1 MNQYN
6 SKWIN
11 TIKKHDKLIAIL
23 SNEIDMVDNLTNS
36 LNAHEITSI
45 NDDPFLFKTMNKIN
59 NIVDKNEHGVVEQ
72 GVYIGGPVAMTGGTR
87 IRKNPLIGTDSATYL
102 PSTNATESLVDAIS
116 MGGSKIENKE
126 LEKARKSMSNYLSG
140 VKKTKPMNKHL
151 MLLQDAGELEGG
163 NIFKSIGKSVSKAA
177 KSVGKESKKVV
188 KKVDKYATPIMKQGA
203 TLGFDIIEKSAP
215 ALGGLAGSALAV
227 ATMNPELA
235 PVEAA
240 IGSAAASKLAKRGR
254 KSIRN
259 QTGLGKPRISPWIN
273 HVKQYA
279 SDHNMSYKEAM
290 TKAKASC
297 KK

>member
-11 TIKKHDKLIAIL
+11 TIKNHDKLIAIL

-72 GVYIGGPVAMTGGTR
+72 GVYIGGPTMTGGTR

-163 NIFKSIGKSVSKAA
+163 NIFKDISKTASKTA
-177 KSVGKESKKVV
+177 KSISKESKKVV
-188 KKVDKYATPIMKQGA
+188 KKVDKYATPIMKKGA
-203 TLGFDIIEKSAP
+203 TLGFDIIEKAAP
-215 ALGGLAGSALAV
+215 ALGGIAGAAAATALGQ
-227 ATMNPELA
+227 PELI
-235 PVEAA
+235 PVFGA
-240 IGSAAASKLAKRGR
+240 IGSATGDQLAKRGR
-254 KSIRN
+254 KEVKK
-259 QTGLGKPRISPWIN
+259 QTGLGKPRISPWIE
-273 HVKQYA
+273 HVKRYA
-279 SDHNMSYKEAM
+279 NDNKITYKEAM
-290 TKAKASC
+290 SKAKSSY

>member
-11 TIKKHDKLIAIL
+11 TIKNHDKLIAIL
-23 SNEIDMVDNLTNS
+23 SNEIDMVSNLTNS

-59 NIVDKNEHGVVEQ
+59 NIVDKNEHGVVKQ
-72 GVYIGGPVAMTGGTR
+72 GVYIGGPTMTGGTR
-87 IRKNPLIGTDSATYL
+87 VRKNPLIGTDSATYL

-140 VKKTKPMNKHL
+140 VKKTKPMNKHI

-163 NIFKSIGKSVSKAA
+163 NIFKDISKTASKTAKSIGK
-177 KSVGKESKKVV
+177 ETKKVV

-203 TLGFDIIEKSAP
+203 TLGFDIAEKAMP

-235 PVEAA
+235 PVGAA
-240 IGSAAASKLAKRGR
+240 IGSAAASELAKRGR

-279 SDHNMSYKEAM
+279 NDNKITYKEAM
-290 TKAKASC
+290 SKAKSSY

>member
-1 MNQYN
+1 MA
-6 SKWIN
+6 K
-11 TIKKHDKLIAIL
+11 
-23 SNEIDMVDNLTNS
+23 
-36 LNAHEITSI
+36 
-45 NDDPFLFKTMNKIN
+45 
-59 NIVDKNEHGVVEQ
+59 
-72 GVYIGGPVAMTGGTR
+72 
-87 IRKNPLIGTDSATYL
+87 
-102 PSTNATESLVDAIS
+102 
-116 MGGSKIENKE
+116 
-126 LEKARKSMSNYLSG
+126 YLSG

-163 NIFKSIGKSVSKAA
+163 NIFKDISKTASKTAKSIGK
-177 KSVGKESKKVV
+177 ETKKVV

-203 TLGFDIIEKSAP
+203 TLGFDIAEKAMP

-235 PVEAA
+235 PVGAA
-240 IGSAAASKLAKRGR
+240 IGSAAASELAKRGR

>member
-11 TIKKHDKLIAIL
+11 TIKNHDKLIAIL

-36 LNAHEITSI
+36 LNAHEVTSI

-72 GVYIGGPVAMTGGTR
+72 GVYIGGPTMTGGTR

-102 PSTNATESLVDAIS
+102 PSTNATESLIDAVS
-116 MGGSKIENKE
+116 MGGSKIDNKE
-126 LEKARKSMSNYLSG
+126 LEKARQSMSNYLSG
-140 VKKTKPMNKHL
+140 VKKTKPIKKHI
-151 MLLQDAGELEGG
+151 MLLEDSGELEGG
-163 NIFKSIGKSVSKAA
+163 NIFKDIGKSVSKAA

-215 ALGGLAGSALAV
+215 ALGGIAGAAAATALGQ
-227 ATMNPELA
+227 PELI
-235 PVEAA
+235 PVFGA
-240 IGSAAASKLAKRGR
+240 IGSATGDQLAKRGR
-254 KSIRN
+254 KEVKK
-259 QTGLGKPRISPWIN
+259 QTGLGKPTISPWIE
-273 HVKQYA
+273 HVKRYA
-279 SDHNMSYKEAM
+279 NDNKITYKEAM
-290 TKAKASC
+290 SKAKSSY